1 MATKEKLNPV
11 NKGGTNNEWGE
22 VNQNAKKVLELKN
35 RIKNSTPVEQFLANE
50 PLEFVNQDNLEQ
62 LNKSK
67 VEVEKVQPKVPAK
80 SKTRAVTKT
89 KGELTTKPRKAKS
102 TNIRQFAQVQ
112 ELENSMIDTSQEERL
127 LINQQEVKKEDDMPV
142 TELVKLASV
151 GLYKL
156 FLKGSSNLLNP
167 LAFLVENK
175 EVLFKAAWILLMP
188 VMFTMLAFSSS
199 ASLSSKV
206 TDINVVMQF
215 TYYSVFYFASLF
227 VWISSLV
234 MLKGVYHVCK
244 KTLVDVAK
252 KEKV

>member
-11 NKGGTNNEWGE
+11 NKGGSNTEWGAA
-22 VNQNAKKVLELKN
+22 NQNAEKVLELKN
-35 RIKNSTPVEQFLANE
+35 RVKNSTPVEQFLANE
-50 PLEFVNQDNLEQ
+50 PLEFVNQDSLEQ

-67 VEVEKVQPKVPAK
+67 VEVEKVEPKVPSK

-102 TNIRQFAQVQ
+102 TNTKQFAQVQ
-112 ELENSMIDTSQEERL
+112 ELENSMIDTSKEESV
-127 LINQQEVKKEDDMPV
+127 INQQEVKKEDEMPV

-175 EVLFKAAWILLMP
+175 EVLLKAAWILLMP
-188 VMFTMLAFSSS
+188 VMFTMVAFSSS
-199 ASLSSKV
+199 TSLSSKV

-227 VWISSLV
+227 LWISSLV
-234 MLKGVYHVCK
+234 MLKGVYHVFK

>member
-11 NKGGTNNEWGE
+11 NKGGSNTEWGT
-22 VNQNAKKVLELKN
+22 VNPNAEKVLELKN

-89 KGELTTKPRKAKS
+89 KGELTTKPRKTKS
-102 TNIRQFAQVQ
+102 TNTKQFAQVQ
-112 ELENSMIDTSQEERL
+112 ELENSMIDTSQKEKL
-127 LINQQEVKKEDDMPV
+127 LINQQEVKKEDDIPV
-142 TELVKLASV
+142 TELVTLASV

-156 FLKGSSNLLNP
+156 FFKGSSNLLNP

-175 EVLFKAAWILLMP
+175 KVLFKAAWILLMP
-188 VMFTMLAFSSS
+188 VMLTMLAFSLST
-199 ASLSSKV
+199 SLSSKV
-206 TDINVVMQF
+206 TNINVVMQF

-227 VWISSLV
+227 LWISSLV
-234 MLKGVYHVCK
+234 MLNGVYHVCK

>member
-1 MATKEKLNPV
+1 
-11 NKGGTNNEWGE
+11 
-22 VNQNAKKVLELKN
+22 
-35 RIKNSTPVEQFLANE
+35 
-50 PLEFVNQDNLEQ
+50 
-62 LNKSK
+62 
-67 VEVEKVQPKVPAK
+67 
-80 SKTRAVTKT
+80 
-89 KGELTTKPRKAKS
+89 
-102 TNIRQFAQVQ
+102 
-112 ELENSMIDTSQEERL
+112 
-127 LINQQEVKKEDDMPV
+127 MPV

-175 EVLFKAAWILLMP
+175 EALFKAALILLMP

-199 ASLSSKV
+199 TSLSSKV

-234 MLKGVYHVCK
+234 MLFKILICLL
-244 KTLVDVAK
+244 T
-252 KEKV
+252 